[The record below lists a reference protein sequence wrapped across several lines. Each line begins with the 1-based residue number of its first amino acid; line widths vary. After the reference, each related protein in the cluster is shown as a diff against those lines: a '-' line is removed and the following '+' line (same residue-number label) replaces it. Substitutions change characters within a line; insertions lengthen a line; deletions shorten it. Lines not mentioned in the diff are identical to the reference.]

1 MKTRLGVMI
10 CVLSCGLTF
19 VHAEEEKP
27 LTWADFHMGLSRTFA
42 RQPVPWVC
50 QPLATQFPA
59 AQPVVVRAPGGEL
72 IANAGTAL
80 IHSVDG
86 GRSWQQLGE
95 IPVDRRVPTGFKL
108 LSLNLDG
115 CGVTE
120 QGTLL
125 FHYTKQFNRGQPYD
139 SFAEAFHAECH
150 ILRSTDRGRTWEPAK
165 RLLSQGFNCV
175 GTGRARFVR
184 LPGGVIG
191 LPMETW
197 NAARQESPVP
207 DSQKWFQAFLYISS
221 DDGRSWKR
229 SGSLGPH
236 SCEADVLPLSAG
248 RLLASVRYQRKKLP
262 DDPKR
267 LAAPVWF
274 DPDHPRESCA
284 ECRAHGAFGI
294 GGHSVFK
301 QTALVTSTD
310 GGRTWSRPRLL
321 TGWMQ
326 QTGCLVQ
333 ISDGTIVLPFSH
345 KTTARGVRFG
355 QRFLVSYDEGKS
367 WSRSVYELHHGG
379 LYANSVA
386 LDDDTIVT
394 VHDNREAGK
403 RNLNVLRWKLPSRSE
418 VSRGGFFQPEFVEAG
433 R

>member
-19 VHAEEEKP
+19 VHAEEETP

-221 DDGRSWKR
+221 DDGRS
-229 SGSLGPH
+229 
-236 SCEADVLPLSAG
+236 
-248 RLLASVRYQRKKLP
+248 
-262 DDPKR
+262 
-267 LAAPVWF
+267 
-274 DPDHPRESCA
+274 
-284 ECRAHGAFGI
+284 
-294 GGHSVFK
+294 
-301 QTALVTSTD
+301 
-310 GGRTWSRPRLL
+310 
-321 TGWMQ
+321 
-326 QTGCLVQ
+326 
-333 ISDGTIVLPFSH
+333 
-345 KTTARGVRFG
+345 
-355 QRFLVSYDEGKS
+355 
-367 WSRSVYELHHGG
+367 
-379 LYANSVA
+379 
-386 LDDDTIVT
+386 
-394 VHDNREAGK
+394 
-403 RNLNVLRWKLPSRSE
+403 
-418 VSRGGFFQPEFVEAG
+418 
-433 R
+433 